1 MSYYIQKEL
10 AMSFEKALE
19 RVKEELQKEG
29 FGVLTEI
36 DVQDT
41 FKKKISV
48 DFRKYRILGACNPGF
63 AHQALQQEPRI
74 GLLLPC
80 NVIVQESAGGKTE
93 VAAIDPVASM
103 QRVENDGLTGVATQ
117 VKEKLQRVIAAL

>member
-1 MSYYIQKEL
+1 MSFYIQKEM
-10 AMSFEKALE
+10 AVPFERAVE

-41 FKKKISV
+41 LKKKISV
-48 DFRKYRILGACNPGF
+48 DFRKYRILGACNPRF
-63 AHQALQQEPRI
+63 AHQALQQEPRV

-80 NVIVQESAGGKTE
+80 NVIVQETAGGTTE
-93 VAAIDPVASM
+93 VAAIDPVSSM
-103 QRVENDGLTGVATQ
+103 QRVENDRLASVAAQ
-117 VKEKLQRVIAAL
+117 VKEKLQKVIAAL

>member
-1 MSYYIQKEL
+1 MSFYIGKEL
-10 AMSFEKALE
+10 SVPFERALE

-41 FKKKISV
+41 LKKKIPV
-48 DFRKYRILGACNPGF
+48 EFRKYRILGACNPRF

-80 NVIVQESAGGKTE
+80 NVIVQESAGGKTD

-103 QRVENDGLTGVATQ
+103 QRVENERLIGVATQ
-117 VKEKLQRVIAAL
+117 VREKLQKVIATL

>member
-1 MSYYIQKEL
+1 MSFYIQREL
-10 AMSFEKALE
+10 EVSFERAME

-41 FKKKISV
+41 LKKKISV
-48 DFRKYRILGACNPGF
+48 DFRKYRILGACNPRF

-80 NVIVQESAGGKTE
+80 NVIVQETAGGRTE
-93 VAAIDPVASM
+93 VAAIDPVSSM
-103 QRVENDGLTGVATQ
+103 QRVENDRLSGVAAQ